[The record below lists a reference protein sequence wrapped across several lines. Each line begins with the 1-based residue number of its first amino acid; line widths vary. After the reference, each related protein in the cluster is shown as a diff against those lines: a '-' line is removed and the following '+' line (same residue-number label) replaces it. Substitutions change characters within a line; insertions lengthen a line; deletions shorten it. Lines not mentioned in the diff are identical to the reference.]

1 MDSYMLHRVAKKYT
15 AQPPNDNFKSSF
27 VIPVIFTQL
36 FLSKYAIAWWFNL
49 PPATSPVQCTCL
61 TWGNFEIV
69 KMAKLAEMEHFGA

>member
-1 MDSYMLHRVAKKYT
+1 MLHRVAKKVYR
-15 AQPPNDNFKSSF
+15 PNSNANFKSSF

-36 FLSKYAIAWWFNL
+36 FLSKYAIARWFNL